1 MWCRRIENGLGDDKN
16 SWLGISLLFRTLQ
29 YKKDYASQRY
39 YSEDDAIEKTET
51 DENDV
56 LNENR
61 IIVPQYVL

>member
-1 MWCRRIENGLGDDKN
+1 M
-16 SWLGISLLFRTLQ
+16 LL
-29 YKKDYASQRY
+29 KDY

-51 DENDV
+51 DENGV

>member
-1 MWCRRIENGLGDDKN
+1 M
-16 SWLGISLLFRTLQ
+16 LL
-29 YKKDYASQRY
+29 KDY

-61 IIVPQYVL
+61 IIVP

>member
-1 MWCRRIENGLGDDKN
+1 M
-16 SWLGISLLFRTLQ
+16 LL
-29 YKKDYASQRY
+29 KDYY
-39 YSEDDAIEKTET
+39 NEDDAIEKTET

>member
-1 MWCRRIENGLGDDKN
+1 M
-16 SWLGISLLFRTLQ
+16 LL
-29 YKKDYASQRY
+29 KDY